1 MRFSL
6 IVSTIG
12 RERDLRLLLESL
24 AAQTYRDFEVLV
36 VDQSQRQGIAAV
48 VEEFAG
54 TLAIR
59 HLPMNA
65 RGLSRARNFGW
76 AQAAGEIL
84 NFPDD
89 DCTWPPELLAEVA
102 ARLDRE
108 PDWDALITR
117 VETVSRMDREGGRVT
132 VKNLFG
138 RAVEF
143 ALFVRRERMSDL
155 RYDELMGVGAGTPW
169 GADEGP
175 DLMLRMLG
183 RGLTI
188 EYVPELC
195 MYHPDP
201 LSMPAHNLL
210 ARTLAYSRGRGYLLR
225 KHRFSLMFVGYTLAR
240 SLGGAV
246 IMFALG
252 RWTRAKLYWL
262 AFWGKCSGY
271 LGGQAMTRGA
281 DAEVGSAHVATTAE
295 QSTEA

>member
-36 VDQSQRQGIAAV
+36 VDQSQKEGIAAV

-59 HLPMNA
+59 NLPMNG
-65 RGLSRARNFGW
+65 RGLSRGRNFGW
-76 AQAAGEIL
+76 AHAQGEIL

-89 DCTWPPELLAEVA
+89 DCTWPPDLLEGVESRLA
-102 ARLDRE
+102 ARPAL
-108 PDWDALITR
+108 DALATY
-117 VETVSRMDREGGRVT
+117 VENVSRMDRVGGPVNRE
-132 VKNLFG
+132 NLF
-138 RAVEF
+138 RRCVEI
-143 ALFVRRERMSDL
+143 AMFVRRERMGNL
-155 RYDELMGVGAGTPW
+155 RYDEQMGVGAGTPW

-175 DLMLRMLG
+175 DLLLRMLG

-195 MYHPDP
+195 MHHPDP
-201 LSMPAHNLL
+201 LLMPADNLL

-252 RWTRAKLYWL
+252 RWTRTKLYGL

-271 LGGQAMTRGA
+271 LGGRAMARDA
-281 DAEVGSAHVATTAE
+281 DAEVGSAHVATTAG